1 MSDAYISLYISV
13 RSFIRHTLFI
23 FLYLLTCAV
32 PQWMLLSILTTA
44 EHILYALICFSGSLV
59 LLTLIQLVESL
70 KYNWPWNWLAIGSCY
85 ELMTLGIG
93 AFVMNTKLNIVMMAV
108 SVALLIFGLV
118 LVLCFF
124 IISGYNYPNP
134 YKLASLAALGLI
146 LVIGSMIVGTYR
158 GRHWMDVALLLFSL
172 SVLLLMISYVL
183 ISFKNLDVLI
193 KPDTLLLGFVLYIN
207 YVLVLVASFIC
218 LQRCDFNFDVANLD
232 QKASPYG

>member
-1 MSDAYISLYISV
+1 MADAYISLYITV

-23 FLYLLTCAV
+23 YLYLLSFAV
-32 PQWMLLSILTTA
+32 PQWMLLSICTTA
-44 EHILYALICFSGSLV
+44 DHILYTLICFSGSFV
-59 LLTLIQLVESL
+59 LLTLIHLVESV

-85 ELMTLGIG
+85 ELMTLGVG
-93 AFVMNTKLNIVMMAV
+93 AFVMNSEQNTVMMAV
-108 SVALLIFGLV
+108 AMALLIFGLV

-146 LVIGSMIVGTYR
+146 LVICAMILGTYR
-158 GRHWMDVALLLFSL
+158 GRHWMDVALLLFML

-218 LQRCDFNFDVANLD
+218 IQRCDFNFDATNVV